1 MIEGLRHLLF
11 PEVCVACGKLLDQ
24 GEEQICTECFTAFDP
39 FPGVEAGGEALR
51 RLVRG
56 HFGAGAEPDEAWC
69 LYPYRHGGRLHD
81 ALHGLKYGGLYPLGA
96 LFGRKLAGL
105 VAGSPR
111 SFDAVVPVPLH
122 ALKKIERTYNQSEK
136 IAEGVAGVLGL
147 PVLGR
152 ALVRH
157 RFTDSQTGLDARSR
171 SRNVRDAFSAG
182 PIPAPRRVLL
192 VDDVVT
198 TGATLVAAA
207 TALKRHGAASVA
219 FATVALTEIS

>member
-1 MIEGLRHLLF
+1 MIDGLRHLLF

-24 GEEQICTECFTAFDP
+24 GEEQICTECFTGFDP
-39 FPGVEAGGEALR
+39 FPGTEAGGEALR
-51 RLVRG
+51 RLIRG
-56 HFGAGAEPDEAWC
+56 HFGSEAEPDEAWC

-81 ALHGLKYGGLYPLGA
+81 ALHGLKYGGLYPLGP

-105 VAGSPR
+105 VAGSAG

-122 ALKKIERTYNQSEK
+122 ALKKIERSYNQSEK
-136 IAEGVAGVLGL
+136 IAEGVAGVLGV

-152 ALVRH
+152 VLVRH
-157 RFTDSQTGLDARSR
+157 RYTDSQTGLDARSR

-182 PIPAPRRVLL
+182 PIPAHGRVLL
-192 VDDVVT
+192 VDDVAT